1 MQVAVIG
8 PGEAS
13 DEELAAAHTIGA
25 GLADAGVVVVTGG
38 RGGVM
43 AAATAGARGAGG
55 VTLALLPGDDRA
67 AAVEEPTVTVPTG
80 LGEARNVLVVRSADA
95 IVAIGG
101 AWGTLS
107 EVALAIRRGTPVV
120 GLGTWRLAEDLAAA
134 GLGDPIVRAPSPE
147 AALRVVLG
155 ILDHGDATP

>member
-13 DEELAAAHTIGA
+13 DEERAAAHAIGA

-43 AAATAGARGAGG
+43 AAATAGARAAGG
-55 VTLALLPGDDRA
+55 VTLALLPGDDRREA
-67 AAVEEPTVTVPTG
+67 EEEATVTVPTG

-95 IVAIGG
+95 VVAIGG

-107 EVALAIRRGTPVV
+107 EIALAIRRGTPVV
-120 GLGTWRLAEDLAAA
+120 GLGTWRLTDDLTAA
-134 GLGDPIVRAPSPE
+134 GLDDPIIRARSPE
-147 AALRVVLG
+147 AALRSVLG
-155 ILDHGDATP
+155 LFDHEDPTP

>member
-13 DEELAAAHTIGA
+13 DEEHTAARTIGA

-43 AAATAGARGAGG
+43 AAATAGARAVGG
-55 VTLALLPGDDRA
+55 VTLALLPGDDRTE
-67 AAVEEPTVTVPTG
+67 AVEEPTVTVPTG

-95 IVAIGG
+95 VVAIGG
-101 AWGTLS
+101 AWGTLA
-107 EVALAIRRGTPVV
+107 EIALAIRRGTPVV
-120 GLGTWRLAEDLAAA
+120 GLGTWRLTEDLAAA
-134 GLGDPIVRAPSPE
+134 GLRDPIVRAPSPE
-147 AALRVVLG
+147 VALRAVLG
-155 ILDHGDATP
+155 ILDHDDAMP